1 MSMTFRV
8 RALALSHEHALRK
21 IGVGRTNVP
30 RVLAFVSLLWLMT
43 GVIVSPLQA
52 QRPDRSKPPGLG
64 PPPTLHLPPIQHSQL
79 SNGLPIVLLE
89 KHEVPLL
96 QINLLVRVGSTADPP
111 QKSGL
116 ASLTARMLTEGAGK
130 RNALELADAID
141 FLGANLSASA
151 GQHTTVVALHTPL
164 SKLDSALALL
174 ADVALRPQFPSE
186 ELERTRKELLT
197 TLVQW
202 HDEPRAIVS
211 VLFNETLY
219 GPKHPYGKSEI
230 GNEQSLRSFTTED
243 LRQFHQKYFHSN
255 NATLIV
261 VGDITVK
268 SIQPKLEEAF
278 GAWSQGDIPPLS
290 LPAVGQIEKR
300 EVYLVDKPGAPQSE
314 VGIGRIGAPRLTDDY
329 YSILVMNTILGGSFT
344 SRLNQNLR
352 EQHGY
357 TYGARSRFDFMPQ
370 PGPFLAGAAVQTA
383 VTDKAL
389 VEFMKELNSILQ
401 PVPDEEL
408 TRARNYVALRYP
420 ENFQS
425 VAQIASQL
433 GELVT
438 YGLPDD
444 YFNNYVQ
451 HVLAVTKEDVERVA
465 KQYIDPEK
473 VAIILAGDQKQIEAN
488 VKALN
493 LGPLHNLTIDD
504 VLGKAPAIETEK

>member
-1 MSMTFRV
+1 
-8 RALALSHEHALRK
+8 
-21 IGVGRTNVP
+21 
-30 RVLAFVSLLWLMT
+30 
-43 GVIVSPLQA
+43 
-52 QRPDRSKPPGLG
+52 
-64 PPPTLHLPPIQHSQL
+64 
-79 SNGLPIVLLE
+79 
-89 KHEVPLL
+89 
-96 QINLLVRVGSTADPP
+96 
-111 QKSGL
+111 
-116 ASLTARMLTEGAGK
+116 MLTEGAGK
-130 RNALELADAID
+130 RNALQLADAID

-151 GQHTTVVALHTPL
+151 GQHTTIVALHTPL
-164 SKLDSALALL
+164 SKLDSALTLL

-202 HDEPRAIVS
+202 HDEPRAIAS

-219 GPKHPYGKSEI
+219 GPKHPYGKPEI
-230 GNEQSLRSFTTED
+230 GNEQSLRSFIAED
-243 LRQFHQKYFHSN
+243 LKQFHQTYFHSN

-261 VGDITVK
+261 VGDITMK
-268 SIQPKLEEAF
+268 SIQSKLEEAF
-278 GAWSQGDIPPLS
+278 GAWSQGDIPSVS

-314 VGIGRIGAPRLTDDY
+314 IRIGRIGAPRLTDDY

-357 TYGARSRFDFMPQ
+357 TYGARSTFDFMPQ

-389 VEFMKELNSILQ
+389 VEFMKELNGILQ

-425 VAQIASQL
+425 VAQIARQL

-451 HVLAVTKEDVERVA
+451 HILAVTKEDVERVA
-465 KQYIDPEK
+465 KKYINPDK
-473 VAIILAGDQKQIEAN
+473 VAIIIAGDEKQIEAG
-488 VKALN
+488 VKALS
-493 LGPLHNLTIDD
+493 LGPLHTLTIDD
-504 VLGKAPAIETEK
+504 VLGKAPTIETEK

>member
-1 MSMTFRV
+1 MASH
-8 RALALSHEHALRK
+8 ALALNFSHIHTTSETRNIK
-21 IGVGRTNVP
+21 ITAT
-30 RVLAFVSLLWLMT
+30 AFVFVLWLVT
-43 GVIVSPLQA
+43 SCLVAPLLA
-52 QRPDRSKPPGLG
+52 QTPDRSKPPELGL
-64 PPPTLHLPPIQHSQL
+64 PPTLQLPRIQHAQL
-79 SNGLPIVLLE
+79 SNGLSVLLLE

-96 QINLLVRVGSTADPP
+96 QINLLVKVGATADPP

-116 ASLTARMLTEGAGK
+116 ASLTARMLTEGAGT
-130 RNALELADAID
+130 RNALQLADAID
-141 FLGANLSASA
+141 FLGASLSASA

-164 SKLDSALALL
+164 SKLDSALGLL

-186 ELERTRKELLT
+186 ELERARKELLT
-197 TLVQW
+197 TLVEW
-202 HDEPRAIVS
+202 HDEPRAIAS

-219 GPKHPYGKSEI
+219 GSKHPYGIPEI
-230 GNEQSLRSFTTED
+230 GNEQSLRSFTIED
-243 LRQFHQKYFHSN
+243 LKQFQEKYFCSN

-261 VGDITVK
+261 VGDVTMA
-268 SIQPKLEEAF
+268 SIQSKLEQAF
-278 GAWSQGDIPPLS
+278 GAWPQGGIPAVH
-290 LPAVGQIEKR
+290 LPSVGQIERR

-314 VGIGRIGAPRLTDDY
+314 IMIGRIGAARLTDDY

-357 TYGARSRFDFMPQ
+357 TYGAQSSFDFMPQ
-370 PGPFLAGAAVQTA
+370 PGPFLAGAAVQTE

-389 VEFMKELNSILQ
+389 VEFMKELNGILQ
-401 PVPDEEL
+401 PIPDEEL
-408 TRARNYVALRYP
+408 IRARNYVALRYP

-444 YFNNYVQ
+444 YFNNYIQ
-451 HVLAVTKEDVERVA
+451 HVMAVTKEDVERVA
-465 KQYIDPEK
+465 KKYIDPEK
-473 VAIILAGDQKQIEAN
+473 VAIIVAGDQNQIEAG

-493 LGPLHNLTIDD
+493 LGLFHNLTIDD
-504 VLGKAPAIETEK
+504 VLGKAPAIGAGK